1 MLISIKINH
10 YSILT
15 MKKRKHGHM
24 SRYENERR
32 FCLEYFYVIFTHSFI
47 LTGTIL
53 LLQLKINKLTLKD
66 KRLGDKIWMTDIC
79 GRDFIYGT
87 FWQMARFSTDITWH
101 QHKPRRVY
109 NNIAWLNWISI
120 ELIFLHRQR
129 VATKAL
135 NRFNIVQYKNDWCA
149 PTIGAPRVMMI
160 FVLSKTIG
168 VFCTVSGDDDDEWWI
183 L

>member
-1 MLISIKINH
+1 MLK
-10 YSILT
+10 
-15 MKKRKHGHM
+15 
-24 SRYENERR
+24 
-32 FCLEYFYVIFTHSFI
+32 
-47 LTGTIL
+47 
-53 LLQLKINKLTLKD
+53 LKINKLTLKD

-109 NNIAWLNWISI
+109 NNFAWLNWISI

-149 PTIGAPRVMMI
+149 PTMGAPRVMMI

-168 VFCTVSGDDDDEWWI
+168 VFLHSKWWWWRMVNTLNGKCHNLVRNSNVI
-183 L
+183 CVLIKAVTCFV